1 MCCNEEPYGPKARR
15 ARCIA
20 IGALVLA
27 IVGLVAIVAHRL
39 YGLFACIG
47 SALSLIA
54 PSMLLCDGRSSKSM
68 FKGAANTAFMSA
80 TVSFAGFLMIIYGLS
95 GISSFYD
102 NCKRQVCVEPKYS
115 YYRKRE
121 VPGWQTA
128 ICDNMNE
135 RKARDCFSMSDCLSD
150 QSIDL
155 YCSYGLYELEGAVF
169 WAVVGKHSL
178 SYSGR
183 THAALLSFSACHGPS
198 PLSSAAHTL
207 AICLLTAV

>member
-54 PSMLLCDGRSSKSM
+54 PSMLLCDGRRSKSM
-68 FKGAANTAFMSA
+68 FKGAASTAFMSA
-80 TVSFAGFLMIIYGLS
+80 TVSFAGLLMLIYGLS

-102 NCKRQVCVEPKYS
+102 HCKRQVCVEPKYS

-135 RKARDCFSMSDCLSD
+135 RKARDCFSMTDCLSD

-183 THAALLSFSACHGPS
+183 NARRSSFLLRLP
-198 PLSSAAHTL
+198 
-207 AICLLTAV
+207 